1 METWL
6 SDTPE
11 LGDDLE
17 DLRGR
22 AQLGA
27 ITRNRPVNAQGFSHG
42 GVALFFAE
50 DKCSFKEVVVNNPSA
65 YEVLVRLCLVL
76 AAHRGVDLSPVL
88 ENDPLSE
95 TGNSFLAV
103 VPI

>member
-1 METWL
+1 M

-11 LGDDLE
+11 LEDDLA

-50 DKCSFKEVVVNNPSA
+50 DKCSFREVVVNNPSSF
-65 YEVLVRLCLVL
+65 EVLVASGRFVGF
-76 AAHRGVDLSPVL
+76 ARPVI
-88 ENDPLSE
+88 
-95 TGNSFLAV
+95 V
-103 VPI
+103 VGCYIPPNYSS